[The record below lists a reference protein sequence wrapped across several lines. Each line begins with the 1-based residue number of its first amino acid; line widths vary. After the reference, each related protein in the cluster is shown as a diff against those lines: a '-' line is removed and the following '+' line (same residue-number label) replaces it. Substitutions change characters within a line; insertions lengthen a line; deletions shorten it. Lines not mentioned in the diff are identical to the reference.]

1 MRSVAMLFFSLTLSI
16 TQLMCLTTNYTAN
29 FIILSPISAMYT
41 PSPITLKQYCMVIWL
56 TGFSWSFV

>member
-29 FIILSPISAMYT
+29 LIILSPISPMYT
-41 PSPITLKQYCMVIWL
+41 PSPITLKQYCMVI
-56 TGFSWSFV
+56 